1 MKNIAIFIS
10 GRGTNLQAI
19 IDYFK
24 QSTVAQVALV
34 FSNKKDAYGLIRA
47 KRANIPTF
55 SFARG
60 DFNTRDEFIKKL
72 KKLLSE
78 HRIDIIALAGYTRK
92 VPPEI
97 IQEYR
102 HRIVNIHPALL
113 PFFGGKGFYGIE
125 VHRRV
130 LASGMKLSGVTIH
143 FVNEE
148 YDRGEIIYQ
157 ECVPILFGDTP
168 ETLQARVLERE
179 HYLYPR
185 IIEKLATG
193 KISVIDNKVRI
204 DGQID

>member
-19 IDYFK
+19 IDYFR